1 MTIDTLPVG
10 AYPTASVERL
20 VGACEAIK
28 AVAQSWLEQ
37 LELEPEDLVRLNAA
51 ADAVEAAWAQL
62 SPRL

>member
-1 MTIDTLPVG
+1 VTVDTLPVG
-10 AYPTASVERL
+10 AYPTAAVERL

-28 AVAQSWLEQ
+28 AVAQSWIEQ

-62 SPRL
+62 TPRL